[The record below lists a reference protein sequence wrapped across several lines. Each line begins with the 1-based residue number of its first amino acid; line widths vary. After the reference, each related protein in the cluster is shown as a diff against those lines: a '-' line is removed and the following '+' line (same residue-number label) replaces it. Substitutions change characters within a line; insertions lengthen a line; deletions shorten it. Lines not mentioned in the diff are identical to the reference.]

1 MVEVSPEVVRNRIAT
16 LYAVVEDLQTAKDR
30 MDDARRAQLG
40 SWSQLPTV
48 HRAQDPVYSTLLDL
62 TSRLTD
68 LVEMAEGMS
77 ENLALALEN
86 LSEADSASQDDLD
99 TIDEILEGIQQHSG
113 GPAGFGPRPMI
124 V

>member
-48 HRAQDPVYSTLLDL
+48 HRAQEPVYSTLLDL
-62 TSRLTD
+62 TSRLSTRSTRSSRGSSRTPA
-68 LVEMAEGMS
+68 VRP
-77 ENLALALEN
+77 
-86 LSEADSASQDDLD
+86 ASVRD
-99 TIDEILEGIQQHSG
+99 
-113 GPAGFGPRPMI
+113 R
-124 V
+124 

>member
-48 HRAQDPVYSTLLDL
+48 HRAQEPVYSTLLDL

-77 ENLALALEN
+77 ENLSLALEN

-99 TIDEILEGIQQHSG
+99 TIDEILEGIQQNSG

>member
-1 MVEVSPEVVRNRIAT
+1 VRNRIAT

-48 HRAQDPVYSTLLDL
+48 HRAQEPVYSTLLDL

-77 ENLALALEN
+77 ENLSLALEN

-99 TIDEILEGIQQHSG
+99 TIDEILEGIQQNSG

>member
-30 MDDARRAQLG
+30 MDEARRAQLG

-48 HRAQDPVYSTLLDL
+48 HRAQSPVYNTLLDL

-86 LSEADSASQDDLD
+86 LSEADSSSQDDLD
-99 TIDEILEGIQQHSG
+99 TIDRILDGIQQNSG
-113 GPAGFGPRPMI
+113 GPAGFGPRPMMI
-124 V
+124 